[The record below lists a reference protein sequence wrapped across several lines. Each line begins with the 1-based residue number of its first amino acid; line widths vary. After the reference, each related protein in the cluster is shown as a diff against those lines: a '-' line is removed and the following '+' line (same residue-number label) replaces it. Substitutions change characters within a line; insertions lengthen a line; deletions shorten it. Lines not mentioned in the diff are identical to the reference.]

1 MQPGAESQSL
11 FLATRLD
18 GLRSRRGLGAG
29 DLAGVFFGFFVDAGV
44 FFGVLLLAGLFAARF
59 GDGAGDDFGVAAF
72 GFGDGFGAAFA
83 LAAGLGVGGFFD
95 DLSLSPTSSIAA
107 ITTYIAAHA
116 AATWGSPA
124 AAVACESC
132 VVARPRIVSTTPTY
146 CGWRRPTLNGN
157 AVAHGTGR
165 PSLKP

>member
-1 MQPGAESQSL
+1 MIVSRYGAAGAPAVGPPH
-11 FLATRLD
+11 FLPFFADARRLL
-18 GLRSRRGLGAG
+18 GLRVLGA
-29 DLAGVFFGFFVDAGV
+29 DAGL
-44 FFGVLLLAGLFAARF
+44 FALAGLFAARF

-83 LAAGLGVGGFFD
+83 LAAGLGVGAFFD